1 MTDETEPLPPSDL
14 ATAAGATVLTGEQS
28 PPPAEPAEGAIGEA
42 AAPGGPHPEAGEHGA
57 HPTDVQYMLIALG
70 LAVITGIEV
79 AISYAKGLGDAAN
92 PLLIILAA
100 IKFGIVVGFFM
111 HLRFERPIVRR
122 IFIVGI
128 VLALTVYLVVFFT
141 LGVFTGTHGHHR

>member
-1 MTDETEPLPPSDL
+1 MTDETEPLPPSDP
-14 ATAAGATVLTGEQS
+14 ASSAGATVLTGEQA
-28 PPPAEPAEGAIGEA
+28 PPPAEPPVEPAADHGAA
-42 AAPGGPHPEAGEHGA
+42 HPAAGEHGA

-70 LAVITGIEV
+70 LAVLTGIEV
-79 AISYAKGLGDAAN
+79 AISYAKGLGDASN

-100 IKFGIVVGFFM
+100 TKFAIVVGFFM

-128 VLALTVYLVVFFT
+128 ILALTVYLIVFFT
-141 LGVFTGTHGHHR
+141 LGVFTGTHGHHG